1 MKIIEKGLYSIH
13 DYYRESGEAAKEI
26 EEYEQNIPE
35 KKEKNIQIKPNIEK
49 IPEIKK
55 EEQIVSL
62 PFSEITEVVEESP
75 SFLAGY

>member
-13 DYYRESGEAAKEI
+13 DYYRDSGEAAKEI
-26 EEYEQNIPE
+26 EKYEQNIPE